1 MENEFSQ
8 YTSVVREMLE
18 VKKHELAPYIIGENI
33 ESEWE
38 SHDNWNGGIDFYHL
52 LIHIPVRQFTIWKDN
67 LKISEYE
74 GIISEC
80 YNSAMRGSSGSVQLT
95 GISLVPTS
103 SETFSM
109 RPNVDSSMWKDGYF
123 RLFIS
128 HLTDNKS
135 SASNLKKCLRKFGID
150 CFVAHEDIDVTKE
163 WEIEIENALFSMD
176 ALCAIIVPDFV
187 NSKWCDQEVGIALGQ
202 HKLVIPI
209 AKDKFP
215 YGFLEK
221 YQALKSSNKK
231 ANEIAFD
238 IWAIIRN
245 NPKTKHPY
253 YDKFISLIL
262 NASTTKDAL
271 AKIELLTTCDNLE
284 SEIIEQLHNQYKNT
298 PVLNDKAVM
307 TKVNSL
313 FSQYSLPE
321 VKAQVL
327 TEVIS
332 DDELPF

>member
-1 MENEFSQ
+1 
-8 YTSVVREMLE
+8 
-18 VKKHELAPYIIGENI
+18 
-33 ESEWE
+33 
-38 SHDNWNGGIDFYHL
+38 
-52 LIHIPVRQFTIWKDN
+52 
-67 LKISEYE
+67 
-74 GIISEC
+74 
-80 YNSAMRGSSGSVQLT
+80 MRGSSGSVQLT

-327 TEVIS
+327 TEVIP